1 MSGQGGKATSN
12 SSSSSQYAP
21 QLMSLFRSA
30 RPTLNALSSQTAE
43 GLRTGG
49 VNSQNPTI
57 DANLAAAREGY
68 STSQQTLK
76 NNLASAGLA
85 NTSMGQEILGQN
97 REQAGQAIN
106 AIPANTTDAFLAKST
121 PAVAGAGMT
130 ALSTAAG
137 LDTSQGI
144 TPSMVDQGFGIAS
157 GKGSSKQNSGGS
169 GGSAAA
175 GAALGSMFGA

>member
-1 MSGQGGKATSN
+1 MSGQGGKSTSN

-21 QLMSLFRSA
+21 QLMSLYRAA
-30 RPTLNALSSQTAE
+30 RPTLDTLSSQTAE

-85 NTSMGQEILGQN
+85 DTSMGQEILGQN

-106 AIPANTTDAFLAKST
+106 AIPANTTDAFLGRGV
-121 PAVAGAGMT
+121 PAVVGAGT
-130 ALSTAAG
+130 GALSTAAN
-137 LDTSQGI
+137 LDTTTAS
-144 TPSMVDQGFGIAS
+144 TPSFWQYFMQGL
-157 GKGSSKQNSGGS
+157 GGEQQAA
-169 GGSAAA
+169 GAAA
-175 GAALGSMFGA
+175 GAAAAGG